1 MCSLR
6 SARSRSLNKGRY
18 YRNPPLTLI
27 QQKVALC
34 VVYKGGNC
42 SIDKKK
48 NQLFWTGKIKPTAL
62 SKEYTVVLV
71 YYPGKSPKVWVAGDK
86 LEKLDDAKN
95 DKSY

>member
-1 MCSLR
+1 M
-6 SARSRSLNKGRY
+6 
-18 YRNPPLTLI
+18 
-27 QQKVALC
+27 
-34 VVYKGGNC
+34 VYKGGNC

-86 LEKLDDAKN
+86 LEKLDDAKSPARGAWIEILYGMCAQ
-95 DKSY
+95 DPVKVAPREGRVD

>member
-1 MCSLR
+1 M
-6 SARSRSLNKGRY
+6 
-18 YRNPPLTLI
+18 
-27 QQKVALC
+27 
-34 VVYKGGNC
+34 VYKGGNC

-48 NQLFWTGKIKPTAL
+48 NQLFWTGKIKLTDL

-71 YYPGKSPKVWVAGDK
+71 YYPGKSLKVWGVGDE